1 MSNDSPVNHRIIKAD
16 HRIHRHNE
24 SFCSGELDL
33 AKKLSRQFRESIKV
47 QCSHTYYWDH
57 GYRAGE
63 LHESNLWQIASGID
77 NARPFS
83 TRESIDIPDFHIG
96 ILVDCS
102 GSMSSGVGTGGRYG
116 ESGNSIMSVSRSL
129 ALGFAQALDEIE
141 GVHVSVCGH
150 TEEMGQ
156 VLLLMV
162 KRPHTELKVDNFAAL
177 TAQSGNLDGLAVVA
191 FCKEMRK
198 DMQPG
203 EKGMLVL
210 ISDGAPCHSAVIM
223 KKAFDIAKRTHDIT
237 VLPIGVGAGL
247 ARNPDVC
254 NSYYG
259 PGNYVLAE
267 DVLSA
272 APRIISKANSYIAEL
287 KPM

>member
-1 MSNDSPVNHRIIKAD
+1 MSTNSVPNHKIIASRGRRSD
-16 HRIHRHNE
+16 PFSSR
-24 SFCSGELDL
+24 ELAT

-47 QCSHTYYWDH
+47 QCSHTFYWDH

-102 GSMSSGVGTGGRYG
+102 GSMSADVGDRYDG
-116 ESGNSIMSVSRSL
+116 DSIMSAARTL
-129 ALGFAQALDEIE
+129 ALGFAQALDDIG

-150 TEEMGQ
+150 TEESGT
-156 VLLLMV
+156 VHLLMV
-162 KRPHTELKVDNFAAL
+162 KRAYTELSVDNFASL
-177 TAQSGNLDGLAVVA
+177 SAQSGNLDGLAIVA
-191 FCKEMRK
+191 FCREMRK
-198 DMQPG
+198 DMKPG
-203 EKGMLVL
+203 EKGILVL
-210 ISDGAPCHSAVIM
+210 ISDGAPCHSEIIM
-223 KKAFDIAKRTHDIT
+223 KKAFDIARRKYDIT
-237 VLPIGVGAGL
+237 VLPIGVGRSL
-247 ARNPDVC
+247 ASRPDVC

-259 PGNYVLAE
+259 AGNYVMAP
-267 DVLSA
+267 DVVSSA
-272 APRIISKANSYIAEL
+272 PAIISKANSYIAEL